1 MNTIITIGRQFGSG
15 GKEIGKGLAET
26 LGIPFY
32 DEEIVKMVAE
42 SGDMHPD
49 TVKEAEEKVANSL
62 LYSLMTGG
70 GLRGV
75 SEAMSYQM
83 PVNDKVFISQ
93 SKTIK
98 ALAKKGPCV
107 IVGRCADYILEDEDI
122 FRVFVYADMKSK
134 IKRIAKL
141 HNLDE
146 QKAKEKIIKTEKTR
160 KTYYNYYTDKVWG
173 DMASYDLCINTGKVS
188 IEQAIEVIKG
198 AVLEG

>member
-1 MNTIITIGRQFGSG
+1 M
-15 GKEIGKGLAET
+15 
-26 LGIPFY
+26 
-32 DEEIVKMVAE
+32 
-42 SGDMHPD
+42 
-49 TVKEAEEKVANSL
+49 
-62 LYSLMTGG
+62 
-70 GLRGV
+70 
-75 SEAMSYQM
+75 
-83 PVNDKVFISQ
+83 
-93 SKTIK
+93 
-98 ALAKKGPCV
+98 
-107 IVGRCADYILEDEDI
+107 
-122 FRVFVYADMKSK
+122 YADMKSK